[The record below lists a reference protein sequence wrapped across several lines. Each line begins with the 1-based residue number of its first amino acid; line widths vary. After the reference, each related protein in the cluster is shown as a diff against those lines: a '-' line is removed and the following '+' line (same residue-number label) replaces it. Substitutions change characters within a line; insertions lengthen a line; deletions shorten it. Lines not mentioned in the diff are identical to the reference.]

1 LCAAVSQFN
10 KGDFEM
16 RKVIEIVRR
25 GTVAGG
31 ASGW

>member
-1 LCAAVSQFN
+1 
-10 KGDFEM
+10 M